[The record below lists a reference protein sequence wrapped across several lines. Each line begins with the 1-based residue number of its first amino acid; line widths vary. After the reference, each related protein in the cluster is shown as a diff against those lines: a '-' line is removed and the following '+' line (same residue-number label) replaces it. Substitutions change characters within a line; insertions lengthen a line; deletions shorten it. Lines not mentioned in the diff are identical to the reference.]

1 MILNVEI
8 EVCKSYPLILK
19 KWIKENFKEDV
30 GPDMG
35 FNGWIG
41 VFQIRNETKQNEQN
55 IQRARDILDNFSE
68 EAFSVKIKSSR
79 TRTQNQQHQL
89 ETIYALYTE
98 V

>member
-8 EVCKSYPLILK
+8 EVCESYPLILK
-19 KWIKENFKEDV
+19 EWIKGNFKEDV
-30 GPDMG
+30 GPKMG
-35 FNGWIG
+35 FNGLIG
-41 VFQIRNETKQNEQN
+41 IFQIGKKWDKAEWEKHTKSKRYN
-55 IQRARDILDNFSE
+55 IRLTFQR
-68 EAFSVKIKSSR
+68 KHPQQ